1 MGRINL
7 TSGVFSGTCSVSLIY
22 DSSTSINPVSNN
34 VGIFDSIF
42 DETSDKSLL
51 SRKLY
56 QIGYEDKQDPQVFM
70 MTSVL
75 EIFLNSVFAGALVAN
90 EGSNCSRYVIWP
102 LLNTGIVNVDELKF
116 YCGEYCLGTVEQETF
131 PKKHPQQPTL

>member
-7 TSGVFSGTCSVSLIY
+7 TSGVFSGTRSVSLIY

-34 VGIFDSIF
+34 VGIFDPI
-42 DETSDKSLL
+42 
-51 SRKLY
+51 
-56 QIGYEDKQDPQVFM
+56 FM

-75 EIFLNSVFAGALVAN
+75 EIFLNSVFAGVLVTN
-90 EGSNCSRYVIWP
+90 EESNYSHYVIWP
-102 LLNTGIVNVDELKF
+102 LLNTVIVTVDELKF
-116 YCGEYCLGTVEQETF
+116 HCGEYCLGTVEQETF